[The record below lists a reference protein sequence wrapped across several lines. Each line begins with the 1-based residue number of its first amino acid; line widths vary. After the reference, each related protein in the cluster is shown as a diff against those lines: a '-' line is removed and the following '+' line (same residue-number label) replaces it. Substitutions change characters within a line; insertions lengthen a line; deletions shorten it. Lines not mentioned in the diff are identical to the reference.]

1 MINVTILMSFG
12 YVYAMSNPSMPGLY
26 KIGFTARPIEE
37 RLQEA
42 NQPNTWIP
50 TPFSLECAKFVV
62 NPEQKEMTIHKI
74 LTKDRVNPKWEFFRV
89 ELDHIQLL
97 FDLMDTTQTPEPE
110 PDSESRLLGDE
121 VLCLFLDTFVY
132 PSTFQDEAVSWQKV
146 EACFKTW
153 KREQGHSAGNALK
166 LREMM
171 IEAYGK
177 PNRGEGWTAFRL
189 KT

>member
-1 MINVTILMSFG
+1 MS
-12 YVYAMSNPSMPGLY
+12 GLY
-26 KIGFTARPIEE
+26 KIGFTTRPMEE

-50 TPFSLECAKFVV
+50 TPFLLEFAKFVV
-62 NPEQKEMTIHKI
+62 NPEQKETTIHKI
-74 LTKDRVNPKWEFFRV
+74 LTKDRVNPKREFFRV
-89 ELDHIQLL
+89 ELDQVKLL

-110 PDSESRLLGDE
+110 LDTDSRLIGDE
-121 VLCLFLDTFVY
+121 VLHLFLDTFVY
-132 PSTFQDEAVSWQKV
+132 PSTFQDEAVSWQKI

-153 KREQGHSAGNALK
+153 KRENGHSAGNALK
-166 LREMM
+166 LREML

-189 KT
+189 KTNDVVIRL